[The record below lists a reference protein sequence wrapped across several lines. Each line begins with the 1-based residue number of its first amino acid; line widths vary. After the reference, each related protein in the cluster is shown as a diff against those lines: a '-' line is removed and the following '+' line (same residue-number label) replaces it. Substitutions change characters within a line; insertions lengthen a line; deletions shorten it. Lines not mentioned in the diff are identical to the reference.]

1 MLRAKLSRK
10 MQVSQSQFI
19 CDSLDCAVFLGVC
32 YRLMMM
38 SYQMYS
44 MATNSNHLQSSEE
57 CQERYGQLQY

>member
-10 MQVSQSQFI
+10 MQVSQSRFI
-19 CDSLDCAVFLGVC
+19 CHSLDCLGVP